1 MYGYQLHI
9 FLEHKIR
16 RQTVFLET
24 LMRLLSRNWAL
35 ICFKNFKYVWK
46 TNIRPFSL
54 LHKLPN
60 SYLYIFVTKP
70 QSPSNWPF
78 FNQMEHW
85 TLLYFPPFS
94 LLGKVKA
101 KVYKDKTKA
110 IVVIPKWSTQHWYPN
125 FLRKAM
131 KSMTIT
137 PSAENLL
144 QSHDSQKV
152 HPLHQKA
159 SPTSTPNWWTTQD
172 IINESLCKSKC
183 KKYLYYQEC
192 WKEYCAEKNIVYD
205 SPAVEQFLTFL
216 TELLYQ
222 GVSDSVLISAKS
234 AVAHVLK
241 MKYQHISQ
249 QPSVIKY
256 LKGWFN
262 LRTPLRNISFV
273 WDV

>member
-1 MYGYQLHI
+1 MVHTTLVPQL
-9 FLEHKIR
+9 LEKSDEKYDYHTI
-16 RQTVFLET
+16 
-24 LMRLLSRNWAL
+24 SR
-35 ICFKNFKYVWK
+35 K
-46 TNIRPFSL
+46 
-54 LHKLPN
+54 
-60 SYLYIFVTKP
+60 FVTIPWFTKS
-70 QSPSNWPF
+70 SP
-78 FNQMEHW
+78 
-85 TLLYFPPFS
+85 T
-94 LLGKVKA
+94 
-101 KVYKDKTKA
+101 
-110 IVVIPKWSTQHWYPN
+110 
-125 FLRKAM
+125 
-131 KSMTIT
+131 T
-137 PSAENLL
+137 P
-144 QSHDSQKV
+144 
-152 HPLHQKA
+152 KA

-183 KKYLYYQEC
+183 KKYLYYQER